1 VVGRTL
7 QIYRNTDIRHA
18 ETRVCE
24 EMPSPVPIRLDLASG
39 IKLKAAFTLHLVA
52 SHAIVGTWLG
62 KTVICQ
68 WIEGTA
74 FCACSAVTKLISAV
88 RRTRRAGIVQD
99 LTLME
104 LRQADSRGK
113 GNASA

>member
-1 VVGRTL
+1 
-7 QIYRNTDIRHA
+7 
-18 ETRVCE
+18 
-24 EMPSPVPIRLDLASG
+24 MPSPVPIRLDLASG

-88 RRTRRAGIVQD
+88 RRTPYAESRDCAGPYINGIA
-99 LTLME
+99 TG
-104 LRQADSRGK
+104 R
-113 GNASA
+113 

>member
-1 VVGRTL
+1 
-7 QIYRNTDIRHA
+7 
-18 ETRVCE
+18 
-24 EMPSPVPIRLDLASG
+24 MPSPVPIRLDLASG

-62 KTVICQ
+62 KTVIYR